1 MSGIPLWKKC
11 ESELLKEI
19 AEGLA
24 SFSELENLAEMIEK
38 AIVDEPPVSVR
49 EGGMIKPGYN
59 AELDE
64 LRDIASNSKQWI
76 ANFQQKEKEK
86 KRDKVP
92 ESRIQ

>member
-1 MSGIPLWKKC
+1 MEKI

-19 AEGLA
+19 ADGLA

-49 EGGMIKPGYN
+49 EGGMIKPGYS

-76 ANFQQKEKEK
+76 AAFQQKEKRE

-92 ESRIQ
+92 ESGIQ